1 MKYLEDYIEEK
12 RTKLFKETNVFFAFG
27 KKQFNAN
34 KKAGITY
41 VSMRGGLFCDKRY
54 VEKLIYGL
62 DDILT
67 EGLAKDIIENGIE
80 QIILRELDN
89 HEARNSM
96 NLDSSFEFLQHYG
109 ITKKLIWKLYNNK
122 NANL

>member
-27 KKQFNAN
+27 TKQFNAN

-54 VEKLIYGL
+54 VEKLICGL

-67 EGLAKDIIENGIE
+67 EGIEQDIKENGIE
-80 QIILRELDN
+80 QIILRELNN

-96 NLDSSFEFLQHYG
+96 NIDSTYKFLQHYG
-109 ITKKLIWKLYNNK
+109 ITKKQIWKMYNNK
-122 NANL
+122 NAKL

>member
-54 VEKLIYGL
+54 E
-62 DDILT
+62 
-67 EGLAKDIIENGIE
+67 ENGIE
-80 QIILRELDN
+80 QIILRELNN

-96 NLDSSFEFLQHYG
+96 NIDSTYKFLQHYG
-109 ITKKLIWKLYNNK
+109 ITKKQIWKMYNNK
-122 NANL
+122 NAKL